1 MTMAGIA
8 AGIDLGGTKSEVQL
22 FDSDWKQ
29 VASRRDETPR
39 DYKALV
45 ACVSDQVRWAL
56 DQAGAPLPVGVGAAG
71 LVDARGNAFTANLVA
86 SGHPFPADIARAAAQ
101 DVTYVNDC
109 RALALSEAV
118 FGAGR
123 GRRTVMSL
131 ILGTGIG
138 GGVVVDGALQAGP
151 TGTGGE
157 YGHSPASAAVVARHG
172 LPIHTCGCGRQGCV
186 ETYVAG
192 PGLRRMAQALCG
204 RAMDPQEI
212 GRQRHDD
219 AEAASVWAVWLEMM
233 GELMLTMVQT
243 VDPDCIVIAG
253 GLSRIEGLVPDLSE
267 ALAAAQIKGFDTP
280 PVLLAEGG
288 DASGARG
295 AAFAALQEAQ
305 GV

>member
-1 MTMAGIA
+1 MIA

-22 FDSDWKQ
+22 FDSDWTQ
-29 VASRRDETPR
+29 VASRRDDTPK
-39 DYKALV
+39 DYAALV
-45 ACVSDQVRWAL
+45 ECVADQVRWAL

-71 LVDARGNAFTANLVA
+71 LVDAKGNAFTANLVA
-86 SGHPFPADIARAAAQ
+86 SGHPFPADIAKASGHA
-101 DVTYVNDC
+101 VTYVNDC

-123 GRRTVMSL
+123 GHRTVMSL

-138 GGVVVDGALQAGP
+138 GGVVVDGSLHTGP

-157 YGHSPASAAVVARHG
+157 YGHSPAAAAVVARHG
-172 LPIHTCGCGRQGCV
+172 LPIHSCGCGRQGCV

-192 PGLRRMAQALCG
+192 PGLCRMAKDLCEQAY
-204 RAMDPQEI
+204 DPEEI
-212 GRQRHDD
+212 GRHRHNDE
-219 AEAASVWAVWLEMM
+219 EAARVWAVWLEMM

-253 GLSRIEGLVPDLSE
+253 GLSRIEGLVSDLTE

-280 PVLLAEGG
+280 PILLAEGG

-305 GV
+305 SG